1 LEPFEEISAAILLE
15 LDTDRLNSGVVL
27 EKVVEYMQYW
37 YSYKDQED
45 VPDMDIP
52 VDICLEVLQAA
63 DYLGMDSKYS
73 SLAHIQ
79 LACQLTTLSE

>member
-1 LEPFEEISAAILLE
+1 LE
-15 LDTDRLNSGVVL
+15 LDTDPLNSGVVL

-45 VPDMDIP
+45 VLDMDIP

-63 DYLGMDSKYS
+63 DYLGMDSMYS
-73 SLAHIQ
+73 SLPHIQ